1 MFLFLFFDLLLI
13 YLFTHIKKFTFFR
26 DFATATRN
34 YAKRQMH
41 WYRKDEKFLF
51 VEIGTKSVTN
61 KNDNEDVDNY
71 DKNNDYAI

>member
-1 MFLFLFFDLLLI
+1 M
-13 YLFTHIKKFTFFR
+13 KFR

-51 VEIGTKSVTN
+51 VKIGANSIENEN
-61 KNDNEDVDNY
+61 KKYNCDV
-71 DKNNDYAI
+71 

>member
-1 MFLFLFFDLLLI
+1 MS
-13 YLFTHIKKFTFFR
+13 R

-61 KNDNEDVDNY
+61 ENDNENVDNY
-71 DKNNDYAI
+71 DKNIDYDNCDSSSSNIDCLIVVAILLVI

>member
-1 MFLFLFFDLLLI
+1 
-13 YLFTHIKKFTFFR
+13 
-26 DFATATRN
+26 
-34 YAKRQMH
+34 MH

-71 DKNNDYAI
+71 DKNNDYANFDSSSSNIDCSIIVTILLLI